1 MKITLLV
8 WTTNLSIRSFLALPF
23 IIDIKIKNVIR
34 TLTFSLCFM
43 GRRIKTQ
50 QEFADSGLPISAA
63 TWMRLQAVLLHSR
76 QLLKKADDSD
86 NLSSSIVNFFAKNEK
101 GSKQFRR
108 ILYNSKRLSANPE
121 NLRTVIQYSN
131 LVDLPV
137 PSATILMVCLGNWNK
152 SFICNDF
159 RNFLFL
165 LRNNSLPLNNRINA
179 FDNTVSP
186 LCSFCRIVNR
196 ETRTR
201 ESFSHFFINCPVTY
215 NLLFQWTR
223 ELNPTPDINTPEFRN
238 LYWFGQNESTE
249 DPSGTIGI
257 VMDTFKYVLWK
268 FKQRRHL
275 PNFIS
280 LSREITFLLNIACI
294 RNQYFR
300 HKSVNINL
308 IANLFQAPG

>member
-1 MKITLLV
+1 MA
-8 WTTNLSIRSFLALPF
+8 TT
-23 IIDIKIKNVIR
+23 
-34 TLTFSLCFM
+34 
-43 GRRIKTQ
+43 
-50 QEFADSGLPISAA
+50 
-63 TWMRLQAVLLHSR
+63 
-76 QLLKKADDSD
+76 
-86 NLSSSIVNFFAKNEK
+86 
-101 GSKQFRR
+101 
-108 ILYNSKRLSANPE
+108 RLSANPE

-159 RNFLFL
+159 LFL
-165 LRNNSLPLNNRINA
+165 LRNNSLPLNNRLNA

-186 LCSFCRIVNR
+186 LCSFCRIINR

-201 ESFSHFFINCPVTY
+201 DSFLHFFLNCLVTN

-223 ELNPTPDINTPEFRN
+223 KLNPAPDINAPEFRN
-238 LYWFGQNESTE
+238 LYWFCQSETTE

-257 VMDTFKYVLWK
+257 VMDIFKYVLWK

-280 LSREITFLLNIACI
+280 LSRETTFLLNIACI

-300 HKSVNINL
+300 HKSLNINL
-308 IANLFQAPG
+308 IANFFQVLG

>member
-1 MKITLLV
+1 M
-8 WTTNLSIRSFLALPF
+8 
-23 IIDIKIKNVIR
+23 
-34 TLTFSLCFM
+34 
-43 GRRIKTQ
+43 
-50 QEFADSGLPISAA
+50 
-63 TWMRLQAVLLHSR
+63 
-76 QLLKKADDSD
+76 
-86 NLSSSIVNFFAKNEK
+86 
-101 GSKQFRR
+101 
-108 ILYNSKRLSANPE
+108 
-121 NLRTVIQYSN
+121 
-131 LVDLPV
+131 
-137 PSATILMVCLGNWNK
+137 
-152 SFICNDF
+152 
-159 RNFLFL
+159 
-165 LRNNSLPLNNRINA
+165 
-179 FDNTVSP
+179 
-186 LCSFCRIVNR
+186 NR

-201 ESFSHFFINCPVTY
+201 DSFQHFFLNCPVTN

-223 ELNPTPDINTPEFRN
+223 ELNLTPDINTPEFRN
-238 LYWFGQNESTE
+238 IYWLGQNETTE